1 MDLGEVPIKR
11 SITTT
16 QIRFQKGLPRG
27 TDEPKPKLHGDSS
40 SFGVVYA
47 NELASKAYSASPLQ
61 PFPVGSILIREK
73 LATATA
79 QNPQVLTVMIK
90 REKGFN
96 PKGGDWSFLTVDGAA
111 TKVKSRKGGEC
122 LECHQSARDRDFVFE
137 LK

>member
-1 MDLGEVPIKR
+1 VDFGEVPYQKK
-11 SITTT
+11 SLTTT
-16 QIRFQKGLPRG
+16 QMKFPKGLSPG
-27 TDEPKPKLHGDSS
+27 NDEPKPKLHGDSS

-47 NELASKAYSASPLQ
+47 NESASKAYSASPLR

-96 PKGGDWSFLTVDGAA
+96 PKGRRLV
-111 TKVKSRKGGEC
+111 VLNSRWRSDKG
-122 LECHQSARDRDFVFE
+122 
-137 LK
+137 